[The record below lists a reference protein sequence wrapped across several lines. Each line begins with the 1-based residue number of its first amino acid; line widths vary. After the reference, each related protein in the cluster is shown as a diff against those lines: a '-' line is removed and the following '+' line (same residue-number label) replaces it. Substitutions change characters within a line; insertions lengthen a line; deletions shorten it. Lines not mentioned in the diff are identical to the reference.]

1 VRASARDK
9 FVAFSSDLEGSVD
22 YMYLDIKGLV
32 TTAIGILID
41 PVSYAV
47 TLPWR
52 WKEGTP
58 RAGEHATEQDIRDE
72 WNRIK
77 AHPYLAH
84 WGHRPAA
91 GLTNL
96 RLGTDGVMEATMR
109 KADEFV
115 SHLRARYL
123 EWDTWP
129 ADAQLAT
136 LSMAW
141 ACGPGF
147 WRIFGNL
154 HSALLRKDFAAAAGA
169 CGIST
174 AGNPGIIPRNS
185 RNVALYT
192 NAARVMAH
200 GLDADRLWWPGTPT
214 LTPSEGAPT
223 LPELPD
229 PPETLPELVGPQGTA
244 EGLAEW
250 AIEQHRRDRGE
261 G

>member
-1 VRASARDK
+1 MRASARDK
-9 FVAFSSDLEGSVD
+9 FVAFSADLEGIVE

-41 PVSYAV
+41 PVSYV
-47 TLPWR
+47 LGLPWK
-52 WKEGTP
+52 WKDGTP
-58 RAGEHATEQDIRDE
+58 RAGELASDQDVRDE
-72 WNRIK
+72 WTRIK

-96 RLGTDGVMEATMR
+96 RLGADGVEQVTMR

-141 ACGPGF
+141 ACT
-147 WRIFGNL
+147 
-154 HSALLRKDFAAAAGA
+154 HLLRQDFAAAAKS

-174 AGNPGIIPRNS
+174 AGNPGIIPRNA

-192 NAARVMAH
+192 NAARVVAH
-200 GLDADRLWWPGTPT
+200 GLDRDRLWWPGTPT
-214 LTPSEGAPT
+214 LTDAVET
-223 LPELPD
+223 VPELPD
-229 PPETLPELVGPQGTA
+229 APETLPELVGPQGTA